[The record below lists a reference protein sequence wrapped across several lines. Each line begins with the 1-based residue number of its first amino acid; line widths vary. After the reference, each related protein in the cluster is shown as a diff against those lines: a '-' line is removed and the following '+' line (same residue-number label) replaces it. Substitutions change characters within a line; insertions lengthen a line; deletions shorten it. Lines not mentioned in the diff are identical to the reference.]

1 MIKTSFLLLGVLLG
15 LGSQT
20 RAQDVSPQKHPNEFA
35 TGALFFWENNLSTV
49 GVGLR
54 HSYQRTL
61 TDRFR
66 LVTALSFVQSIPDW
80 QIDAGYST
88 QSGLIAEVGA
98 AVSPFAEQ
106 GRFEVGVS
114 GAYRYGGEAYEARIV
129 ERIDDGRVTRTA
141 DLGTN
146 VISQV
151 GYSFSVSY
159 RLPMGERFVARPA
172 VQIYGFNY
180 FGELITPS
188 FQVGYR
194 F

>member
-1 MIKTSFLLLGVLLG
+1 MIKTSFLFLCVLLG
-15 LGSQT
+15 MGSQA
-20 RAQDVSPQKHPNEFA
+20 RAQDATQEYPNEFA
-35 TGALFFWENNLSTV
+35 TGGLFFWENNISTI

-61 TDRFR
+61 TDRLR
-66 LVTALSFVQSIPDW
+66 LVTALSFIQSIPDW

-88 QSGLIAEVGA
+88 QSGLVAEVGA
-98 AVSPFAEQ
+98 AVSPFSER

-129 ERIDDGRVTRTA
+129 ERSDDGRTIFTA
-141 DLGTN
+141 DLATD

-151 GYSFSVSY
+151 GYSLSASY
-159 RLPMGERFVARPA
+159 RLPVGERFVTRAA
-172 VQIYGFNY
+172 LQVYGFHY
-180 FGELITPS
+180 FGEIIAPS